1 MEKFSDVYKVRDECS
16 DFGFNDIDNVSDDFS
31 VAGRLSN
38 PKYIS
43 FFESIGSSSYVL
55 NTLRDGHKPHLTS
68 EVPDFERNNNKSF
81 GQYIDFGMGE
91 IFKLIKDKKVEI
103 VSKKPKIVNPLSVA
117 TVPKQVYS
125 RALF

>member
-1 MEKFSDVYKVRDECS
+1 MALT
-16 DFGFNDIDNVSDDFS
+16 DDFS
-31 VAGRLSN
+31 VAGRLSE
-38 PKYIS
+38 PKYVK
-43 FFESIGSSSYVL
+43 FFESLGASKYVL
-55 NTLRDGHKPHLTS
+55 NTLQNGHKPHLIS
-68 EVPDFERNNNKSF
+68 EVPDFERDNNKSF

>member
-1 MEKFSDVYKVRDECS
+1 MAPPSRLQQQQQNSETDVVTAARSSDEAKVMEKFSDVYKVRDECS

-68 EVPDFERNNNKSF
+68 EVPDFE
-81 GQYIDFGMGE
+81 
-91 IFKLIKDKKVEI
+91 
-103 VSKKPKIVNPLSVA
+103 
-117 TVPKQVYS
+117 
-125 RALF
+125 